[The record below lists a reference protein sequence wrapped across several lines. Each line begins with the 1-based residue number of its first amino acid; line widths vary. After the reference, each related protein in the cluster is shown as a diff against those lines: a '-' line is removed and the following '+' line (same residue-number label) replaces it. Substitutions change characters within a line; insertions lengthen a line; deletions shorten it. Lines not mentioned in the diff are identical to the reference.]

1 MSPCLMFHHWYEDWD
16 PWMKG
21 VAWPL
26 RLKTHAV
33 AMQAL
38 SDKYLQIPLE

>member
-26 RLKTHAV
+26 RD
-33 AMQAL
+33 M
-38 SDKYLQIPLE
+38 QIPLERGRDG